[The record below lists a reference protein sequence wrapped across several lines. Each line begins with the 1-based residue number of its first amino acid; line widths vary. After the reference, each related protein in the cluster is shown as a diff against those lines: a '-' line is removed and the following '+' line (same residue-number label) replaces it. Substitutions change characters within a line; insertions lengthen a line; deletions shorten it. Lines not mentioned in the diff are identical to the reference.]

1 MKVYVCNGS
10 VFLQG
15 MNAYVAVVSY
25 RGVFIYVCMYVCL
38 MYVWDCSG
46 FFNNLKA
53 AGLLSSSSSASASS
67 SSASAENAAVL
78 DTYRKLTALR
88 ARYVLWLW
96 LRSIFLE

>member
-1 MKVYVCNGS
+1 MIVYVCNGS

-25 RGVFIYVCMYVCL
+25 RGVFIYVCMYV
-38 MYVWDCSG
+38 WDCSC

>member
-1 MKVYVCNGS
+1 MIVYVCNGS

-15 MNAYVAVVSY
+15 MNVYVAVVIEVY
-25 RGVFIYVCMYVCL
+25 LCMYVCMYVC
-38 MYVWDCSG
+38 DCSG